1 MWKRMFLMLL
11 AVGLV
16 AGALW
21 GFQSFKSKMIAQA
34 MAAMANPRQTVAA
47 TEARTESWAPRFT
60 AVGSLKAKDGSDLA
74 LEASGIVDEIA
85 FESGA
90 RVEAGRVLLRL
101 KADDDQ
107 AKLDALEASAKLARI
122 NYDRDRE
129 QLKIKAVSQA
139 TVDSDAANLE
149 NAQAQAEAQRAT
161 LAKKTL
167 VAPFSGRLGIRN
179 VDRGQF
185 LAAGSSIVTLQS
197 LDPIHVDFTLP
208 QQAIA
213 ELAVDQPITATVDTW
228 PGETFVG
235 KITAIN
241 PKIDTATRNV
251 QVRATIAN
259 PKERLLPGMFARVVV
274 ETGAAVARVTLPAT
288 AIVSNPYGDTVF
300 VVKGEGDGT
309 TVEPVFVKVGE
320 ARGDLVAVTEG
331 VGAGQTVVTA
341 GQIKLRKGS
350 PIRIDN
356 SVVPTTEI
364 APKPVDK

>member
-11 AVGLV
+11 AVGVV

-34 MAAMANPRQTVAA
+34 MSAMANPRQTVAA
-47 TEARTESWAPRFT
+47 TQTSLQSWAPRFT
-60 AVGSLKAKDGSDLA
+60 AVGTLKAKDGSDLA
-74 LEASGIVDEIA
+74 LESSGIVDEIS

-101 KADDDQ
+101 KADDER

-139 TVDSDAANLE
+139 LVDSDAANLE
-149 NAQAQAEAQRAT
+149 NALAQVEAQRAT

-167 VAPFSGRLGIRN
+167 TAPFSGRLGIRS

-213 ELAVDQPITATVDTW
+213 ELAAGQTISASVDTW
-228 PGETFVG
+228 PGETFTG
-235 KITAIN
+235 EITAIN

-251 QVRATIAN
+251 QVRATLAN

-274 ETGAAVARVTLPAT
+274 ETGAAVERVTVPVT

-300 VVKGEGDGT
+300 VVKGEGDAR
-309 TVEPVFVKVGE
+309 TVEPVFVKTGE
-320 ARGDLVAVTEG
+320 ARGDLVAVTDG
-331 VGAGQTVVTA
+331 LTAGQTIVTA

-350 PIRIDN
+350 PIKIDD
-356 SVVPTTEI
+356 SVVPT
-364 APKPVDK
+364 AVMDPKPVDK

>member
-1 MWKRMFLMLL
+1 MWKRMFLMLF

-16 AGALW
+16 AGGLW
-21 GFQSFKSKMIAQA
+21 GFQSFKTKMIAQA
-34 MAAMANPRQTVAA
+34 MAAMANPPQTVAA
-47 TEARTESWAPRFT
+47 SEATPESWAPRFT
-60 AVGSLKAKDGSDLA
+60 AVGSLRAKDGSDLA

-107 AKLDALEASAKLARI
+107 AKLDALDASAELARI

-139 TVDSDAANLE
+139 VVDSDAANLK
-149 NAQAQAEAQRAT
+149 NARAQVEAQRAT
-161 LAKKTL
+161 IAKKTL
-167 VAPFSGRLGIRN
+167 VAPFAGRLGIRN

-197 LDPIHVDFTLP
+197 LDPIYVDFTLP

-213 ELAVDQPITATVDTW
+213 ELADGQPITAIVDTW
-228 PGETFVG
+228 PGETFAG
-235 KITAIN
+235 TITAIN
-241 PKIDTATRNV
+241 PKVDTATRNV

-274 ETGAAVARVTLPAT
+274 ETGAAVERVTLPAT

-300 VVKGEGDGT
+300 LVKGEGDAR
-309 TVEPVFVKVGE
+309 TVESVFVKVGE
-320 ARGDLVAVTEG
+320 ARGDLVAVTG
-331 VGAGQTVVTA
+331 VTAGQTVVTA
-341 GQIKLRKGS
+341 GQLKLRKGT
-350 PIRIDN
+350 PIKIDN
-356 SVVPTTEI
+356 SVQPTTATE
-364 APKPVDK
+364 PKPIDK